1 MNDGDYPYFVHI
13 AHETTSMNDLE
24 RFRLQ
29 TSFVIKSVTAEEFR
43 RYAKTFRAHM
53 QDTKGIENV
62 EVRIGFGKHIEVS
75 FDIKACSFSDANLR
89 SGKIILT
96 ALKRAQVNAGDLS
109 DIERLKDANALDKA
123 TGLIACDQ
131 STTLSLM
138 GA

>member
-1 MNDGDYPYFVHI
+1 
-13 AHETTSMNDLE
+13 MNDLE

-75 FDIKACSFSDANLR
+75 FDIKARSFSDANLR
-89 SGKIILT
+89 SGMGGRSSCAI
-96 ALKRAQVNAGDLS
+96 RLS
-109 DIERLKDANALDKA
+109 ARPN
-123 TGLIACDQ
+123 
-131 STTLSLM
+131 

>member
-1 MNDGDYPYFVHI
+1 
-13 AHETTSMNDLE
+13 MNDLE

-75 FDIKACSFSDANLR
+75 FDIKARSFSDANLR
-89 SGKIILT
+89 SGMIWPIAPAST
-96 ALKRAQVNAGDLS
+96 SPPLS
-109 DIERLKDANALDKA
+109 RMSGMPSRTFSAWA
-123 TGLIACDQ
+123 IACRPR
-131 STTLSLM
+131 STS
-138 GA
+138 

>member
-1 MNDGDYPYFVHI
+1 
-13 AHETTSMNDLE
+13 MNDLE

-75 FDIKACSFSDANLR
+75 FDIKARSFSDANLR
-89 SGKIILT
+89 SGMGGRSSCAI
-96 ALKRAQVNAGDLS
+96 RLS
-109 DIERLKDANALDKA
+109 ARPNGGMIWPIAPASTSPPLSRMSGMPSRTFSAWA
-123 TGLIACDQ
+123 IACRPR
-131 STTLSLM
+131 STS
-138 GA
+138 